1 MSALLFS
8 TAMIIFLIGLVS
20 EQITSLIY
28 NQHYLIKPT
37 ANNTPVATQHTVII
51 APLSEHMS

>member
-8 TAMIIFLIGLVS
+8 TSTIIFLIGLVS

-28 NQHYLIKPT
+28 NQNNNSLTNYPSLENNLTNDNTRNLI
-37 ANNTPVATQHTVII
+37 
-51 APLSEHMS
+51 S

>member
-28 NQHYLIKPT
+28 NNQTTI
-37 ANNTPVATQHTVII
+37 NTNEINKEFYHKIEKEI
-51 APLSEHMS
+51 L

>member
-8 TAMIIFLIGLVS
+8 TSMIIFLIGLVS

-28 NQHYLIKPT
+28 NHQQ
-37 ANNTPVATQHTVII
+37 NNSVIHPNLASHGKSDNVHSVTEQPVI
-51 APLSEHMS
+51 